1 VENIA
6 GSSISPKLYSANKGG
21 LPFAMA
27 QREGM
32 PLFKGQGRCKL
43 ANAGEYPTQKKKAHR
58 KLYGFNFYR
67 LDLVSIT
74 HTHSDFKRHCEI

>member
-43 ANAGEYPTQKKKAHR
+43 ANAGEYPTQKKK
-58 KLYGFNFYR
+58 LTENSTVLIFT
-67 LDLVSIT
+67 DWI
-74 HTHSDFKRHCEI
+74 